1 MVAAAAPLLEVPPDT
16 SAEHLGEDL
25 AELGEEQVLVLKG
38 LVKGQ
43 LTISSLHHL
52 KTFVCS
58 TSLPLDGFNQHF
70 QATVHFPLSSA
81 VD

>member
-38 LVKGQ
+38 LDKGQ
-43 LTISSLHHL
+43 LSISSLHHL
-52 KTFVCS
+52 RDIC
-58 TSLPLDGFNQHF
+58 L
-70 QATVHFPLSSA
+70 
-81 VD
+81 